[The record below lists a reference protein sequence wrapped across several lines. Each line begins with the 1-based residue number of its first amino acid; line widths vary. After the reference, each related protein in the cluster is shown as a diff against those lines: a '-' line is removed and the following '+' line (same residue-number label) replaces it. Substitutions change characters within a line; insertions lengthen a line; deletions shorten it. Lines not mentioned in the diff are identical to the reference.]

1 MSVDKEYAV
10 VVGAALGLSDACA
23 RVAALLLQEAWVSRK
38 AIDAALGLSDG
49 SGRAYIKR
57 LRKAL
62 EQFGIEV
69 HFDDGAYFFDRK
81 DRERLSNKV
90 ARFNH

>member
-1 MSVDKEYAV
+1 MSVDEEYVV
-10 VVGAALGLSDACA
+10 VVGAALSLSDACA
-23 RVAALLLQEAWVSRK
+23 RVASLLLQKDWVSRK
-38 AIDAALGLSDG
+38 AIDEALGLSEG

-62 EQFGIEV
+62 EQFEVQV
-69 HFDDGAYFFDRK
+69 HFDDGAYFFDHK
-81 DRERLSNKV
+81 DRKRLSNKV